1 MARSE
6 EGSFAW
12 PSRERS
18 AQIERAAAEAA
29 ERGLARLR
37 ERQRRRRPPAPAPPP
52 DEPTVPQPWN
62 KRYDRL
68 ADELVDDLRRDLGP
82 ERD

>member
-37 ERQRRRRPPAPAPPP
+37 ERQRRRRAPAPPP
-52 DEPTVPQPWN
+52 LPDEPVVPQPWN
-62 KRYDRL
+62 KRYEHS
-68 ADELVDDLRRDLGP
+68 ADEAAEDLRRDLGP